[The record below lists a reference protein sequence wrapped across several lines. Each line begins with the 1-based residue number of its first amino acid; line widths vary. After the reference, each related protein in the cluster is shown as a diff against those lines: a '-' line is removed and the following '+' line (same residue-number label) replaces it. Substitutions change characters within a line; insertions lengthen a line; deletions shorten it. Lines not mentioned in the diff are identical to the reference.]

1 MKTRHKIPDLTVD
14 QRVRIA
20 PAVKEWSN
28 ATAYLLQAIHHGS
41 YGVRHR
47 HRLSAAYRE
56 RLAAKRRKAQAA
68 GVRCQA
74 ARPFPEIPPYSQ
86 RKALCVKLVLDSYY
100 ATVTAGLSASY
111 SEYVARAFWLIIF
124 GKSAC
129 SKTLRNRI
137 SRVERCGGS
146 ELAPIEA
153 YADRTMPYR
162 KARKLVEPV

>member
-1 MKTRHKIPDLTVD
+1 MKTRPKIPNLTTD
-14 QRVRIA
+14 QRVQIA
-20 PAVKEWSN
+20 PAVKEWAS
-28 ATAYLLQAIHHGS
+28 ATAYLLQAIHDGS

-68 GVRCQA
+68 GARCQA
-74 ARPFPEIPPYSQ
+74 ARPFSELPPYSQ
-86 RKALCVKLVLDSYY
+86 RKATSVELVLDSYY
-100 ATVTAGLSASY
+100 AAVTAGLSASY

-124 GKSAC
+124 GKAAC

-137 SRVERCGGS
+137 SRVERCGGP

-153 YADRTMPYR
+153 YSDRTKCR
-162 KARKLVEPV
+162 TARRVRPQ